1 MDFIMTHAE
10 IIIAVIAILLILLFL
25 ASIYK
30 VASIDKVL
38 IITGGKEPVI
48 KISGGSFVIPIFR
61 KADYFDL
68 CMLTV
73 KADKDEIK
81 TCTAVPIVADWTAQI
96 RPCVSDESKLRTA
109 IISFKERGNDGIV
122 ADVKLTL
129 MGAVRDVVASMT
141 PEALL
146 KDKEAFKQ
154 KVQQSVADEM
164 ENMGLELVSLNIQDI
179 SDNNGY
185 YDDIAA
191 LDSADK
197 RKAAAI
203 KAAEVEQTTREKKA
217 VATQVAE
224 ITEANAQKESKI
236 AKMEAELAEQE
247 KRKETDTKLAEFKIA
262 TDTAKAN
269 ADVAGELQKTIR
281 LREVEE
287 QKGAVEVMK
296 AEQENLAAQKQRE
309 VLLTRAES
317 DKQKKRVEAEA
328 EADVKAIEADANI
341 KVAERNAEAARKEAQ
356 GKADVERTE
365 AETKVKVAEA
375 EASKIREEGLA
386 QADVTKAKAIAE
398 AEGKKADLLADA
410 EGIKAKKLAEAEGE
424 KAIAEA
430 RAANDKVNFEIEKLR
445 IQTEAQIKVST
456 AMAEVM
462 ANVGQNAEFV
472 HIGGDGLQNA
482 MGTGKTGNI
491 LLDTISQ
498 IPVLMKSLNVE
509 NQALNGRSMNEEVKE
524 LSESLLSGLN
534 KTRNCQSSSETKTT
548 AVEES
553 TDDAEEQL
561 DVEDALAESA
571 KEKSVE
577 EPELSDTETSE
588 DDVAKSAEEDGT
600 LYEAEKGK
608 KSD

>member
-1 MDFIMTHAE
+1 MDFIMTHVE

-48 KISGGSFVIPIFR
+48 KISGGSFVIPIFW

-262 TDTAKAN
+262 TDTANAN
-269 ADVAGELQKTIR
+269 ANVAGELQETIR
-281 LREVEE
+281 RREIEE

-375 EASKIREEGLA
+375 E
-386 QADVTKAKAIAE
+386 
-398 AEGKKADLLADA
+398 GKKADLLADA

-482 MGTGKTGNI
+482 MGAGKTGNI

-534 KTRNCQSSSETKTT
+534 RIKNGQSSSETKTT
-548 AVEES
+548 AVE
-553 TDDAEEQL
+553 DNADGAEEQP
-561 DVEDALAESA
+561 DVEDGSAEPA
-571 KEKSVE
+571 EENPME
-577 EPELSDTETSE
+577 EPELSDTDTSE

-600 LYEAEKGK
+600 LSEAEEGK
-608 KSD
+608 KAD

>member
-1 MDFIMTHAE
+1 MDFIMTHVE

-262 TDTAKAN
+262 TDTANAN
-269 ADVAGELQKTIR
+269 ANVAGELQETIR
-281 LREVEE
+281 RREIEE

-386 QADVTKAKAIAE
+386 QADVTKAIAE

-482 MGTGKTGNI
+482 MGAGKTGNI

-534 KTRNCQSSSETKTT
+534 RIKNGQSSSETKTT
-548 AVEES
+548 AVE
-553 TDDAEEQL
+553 DNADGAEEQP
-561 DVEDALAESA
+561 DVEDGSAEPA
-571 KEKSVE
+571 EENPME
-577 EPELSDTETSE
+577 EPELSDTDTSE

-600 LYEAEKGK
+600 LSEAEEGK
-608 KSD
+608 KAD

>member
-1 MDFIMTHAE
+1 MDFIMTHVE

-262 TDTAKAN
+262 TDTANAN
-269 ADVAGELQKTIR
+269 ANVAGELQETIR
-281 LREVEE
+281 RREIEE

-386 QADVTKAKAIAE
+386 
-398 AEGKKADLLADA
+398 DA

-482 MGTGKTGNI
+482 MGAGKTGNI

-534 KTRNCQSSSETKTT
+534 RIKNGQSSSETKTT
-548 AVEES
+548 AVE
-553 TDDAEEQL
+553 DNADGAEEQP
-561 DVEDALAESA
+561 DVEDGSAEPA
-571 KEKSVE
+571 EENPME
-577 EPELSDTETSE
+577 EPELSDTDTSE

-600 LYEAEKGK
+600 LSEAEEGK
-608 KSD
+608 KAD